1 MRTRHRIRS
10 QIAVLTMILIAQASC
25 HPQAPGDGVASV
37 DDADADTYADT
48 IFVNGRIYT
57 VDGSRSWAEA
67 VAVRDGR
74 INYVGT
80 DAAARALAGPATQV
94 VDLGGRMMLPGMH
107 DSHVHLLTTG
117 VEQLGCDLSA
127 GHSVDEYL
135 AIVKACADERPDDA
149 WVYGSGWSM
158 DAVGP
163 GGKASRKLL
172 DDIVPDRAVYLET
185 SDGHT
190 AWVNSKALQIA
201 GITADTPDP
210 EKGLIDR
217 EPGSREPLGTL
228 QETATDLVERL
239 YPVTVDM
246 VARGLQNGIHMLNGY
261 GITSVQEAKAG
272 DFDLARDMDAFIV
285 LQERGELTL
294 RVVESMKWH
303 PELGLAQ
310 IADFEK
316 QRARFASGRLRATTV
331 KIFQDGVMENFTA
344 AMLEPYAGQGG
355 TRGLPRQTPGELNAA
370 VVALDAA
377 GFQVHFHAVGD
388 AAIRQCLDA
397 VEAARDTNGASDH
410 RHHIAHLELIDPDDI
425 PRFRELNV
433 VANFQ
438 PLWAYADEYITELT
452 LPFIGAARGRWL
464 YPIGSVY
471 RSGGI
476 IAFGSDWSV
485 STANPFPQIETAI
498 TRRNPGDASD
508 SVFIAEEVI
517 SLPEAIAAFTIN
529 GAWVNHSERDTGS
542 IEVGKYADL
551 AVLDRNL
558 FEIAPEDISETLVL
572 LTVLEGEVVYGDIES
587 L

>member
-1 MRTRHRIRS
+1 MHSRYRSRS
-10 QIAVLTMILIAQASC
+10 QLAVLAAILFAQAAC
-25 HPQAPGDGVASV
+25 RPPAPDEAAAPV
-37 DDADADTYADT
+37 DDTAAAPYADT
-48 IFVNGRIYT
+48 VFVNGRVYT

-67 VAVRDGR
+67 VAVRHGR
-74 INYVGT
+74 IQFVGT
-80 DAAARALAGPATQV
+80 DAGARSLAGPATRV

-107 DSHVHLLTTG
+107 DSHVHLLTSG
-117 VEQLGCDLSA
+117 VEQLGCDLTE

-135 AIVKACADERPDDA
+135 AMAKACADARPDDA

-163 GGKASRKLL
+163 GGMASRKLL

-185 SDGHT
+185 TDGHT
-190 AWVNSKALQIA
+190 AWVNSKALEIA

-210 EKGLIDR
+210 ANGRIDR

-246 VARGLQNGIHMLNGY
+246 VARGLQNGIQMLNAY

-272 DFDLARDMDAFIV
+272 DFDLARDLDAFQL

-310 IADFEK
+310 IAEFER
-316 QRARFASGRLRATTV
+316 QRERFASGRLRATTV

-355 TRGLPRQTPGELNAA
+355 TRGLPRQTPDELNAA

-397 VEAARDTNGASDH
+397 VEAARDANGASDH

-425 PRFRELNV
+425 PRFRALDV

-452 LPFIGAARGRWL
+452 LPFIGPARGRWL

-471 RSGGI
+471 RAGGM

-498 TRRNPGDASD
+498 TRRHPGDAGD
-508 SVFIAEEVI
+508 PVFIAEEVI

-542 IEVGKYADL
+542 IEVGKFADL

-558 FEIAPEDISETLVL
+558 FAIAPEDISETRVL
-572 LTVLEGEVVYGDIES
+572 LTVLEGQVVHGDIES

>member
-1 MRTRHRIRS
+1 MHCRYRIRS
-10 QIAVLTMILIAQASC
+10 QLAVLVAVLFSQAAC
-25 HPQAPGDGVASV
+25 RPPAPQEAAAPVE
-37 DDADADTYADT
+37 DAAAARYADT
-48 IFVNGRIYT
+48 VFVNGRVYT

-67 VAVRDGR
+67 VAVTGGR
-74 INYVGT
+74 IQFVGT
-80 DAAARALAGPATQV
+80 DAGARSLAGPATRV

-107 DSHVHLLTTG
+107 DSHVHLLTSG
-117 VEQLGCDLSA
+117 VEQLGCDLTE

-135 AIVKACADERPDDA
+135 AMVKVCADARPDDA
-149 WVYGSGWSM
+149 WVYGAGWSM

-163 GGKASRKLL
+163 GGMASRKLL

-185 SDGHT
+185 ADGHT
-190 AWVNSKALQIA
+190 AWVNSKALEIA

-210 EKGLIDR
+210 ENGRIDR

-228 QETATDLVERL
+228 QETATDLVESL

-246 VARGLQNGIHMLNGY
+246 VARGLQNSIDMLNSY
-261 GITSVQEAKAG
+261 GITSAQEAKAG
-272 DFDLARDMDAFIV
+272 DFDLARDMDAFQL
-285 LQERGELTL
+285 LQENGGQTL

-310 IADFEK
+310 IAEFEK

-355 TRGLPRQTPGELNAA
+355 TRGLPRQTPDELNAA
-370 VVALDAA
+370 VIALDAA

-388 AAIRQCLDA
+388 AAVRQCLDA
-397 VEAARDTNGASDH
+397 VEAARDANGASDH
-410 RHHIAHLELIDPDDI
+410 RHHIAHLELIDPDDV

-452 LPFIGAARGRWL
+452 LPFIGPARGRWL

-471 RSGGI
+471 RSGGM

-498 TRRNPGDASD
+498 TRRNPWDAAD
-508 SVFIAEEVI
+508 PVFIAEEVI

-542 IEVGKYADL
+542 IEVGKYADF

-558 FEIAPEDISETLVL
+558 FEIAPEDISETRVL
-572 LTVLEGEVVYGDIES
+572 LTVLEGEVVFGDIDS